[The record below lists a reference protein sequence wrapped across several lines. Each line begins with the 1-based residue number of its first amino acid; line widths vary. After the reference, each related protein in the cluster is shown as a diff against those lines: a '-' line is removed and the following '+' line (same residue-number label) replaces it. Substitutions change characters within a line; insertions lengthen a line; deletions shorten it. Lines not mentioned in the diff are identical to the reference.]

1 MCRPVAR
8 RQQVIAVGLV
18 LRNCL
23 LKTRQG
29 GRPQFDA
36 FEIGVDPTKRLD
48 QIADD
53 QIFRSLCDRN
63 GGLFACHVLPFE
75 SNKS

>member
-1 MCRPVAR
+1 MRSRSA
-8 RQQVIAVGLV
+8 
-18 LRNCL
+18 
-23 LKTRQG
+23 
-29 GRPQFDA
+29 
-36 FEIGVDPTKRLD
+36 DPTKRLD

-53 QIFRSLCDRN
+53 QIFRSLCDRY